1 VGRKKGRQRLRV
13 SPHSIE
19 AVRQNADIVEVASEF
34 TALKRQGA
42 NLIGLCPYHSE
53 KTPSFSVSPEK
64 NFYYCFGCQR
74 GGDAIKLVMDL
85 KSFSFIEAISSLA
98 ERSGIEL
105 KFEGRSPEEQRA
117 AERHAARRRLA
128 YKALAAATAYYHKYL
143 LKSPVAEEAR
153 RYLKKRGFD
162 GSTIVEFRLGYAP
175 PRGRPGFMQAARK
188 ISLDREA
195 LEAAGLL
202 STRGGERFVD
212 RVMFPISDRR
222 GRIVGFGARSL
233 GDAKP
238 KYLNS
243 PETEIF
249 NKRTLLYGFPQV
261 AEAMRKEKAALV
273 VEGYTDV
280 LMLYQSG
287 IKNAVA
293 TLGTAMTEQH
303 LKILSGYSDVVYV
316 LFDPDEAGEKAVER
330 ATIAAAELRLDLRV
344 LRLPED
350 PADWLLKHDPEE
362 FSKLLEGAVPIL
374 EYSIRRI
381 TNRARG
387 AGAARRARV
396 LQEIKNFV
404 GRIEDPVLYRDG
416 IRLAAESLGV
426 TPEILLEELRAKA
439 NPQDGTHRSP
449 NRKSELALRFA
460 EVEAGELRL
469 QKAGRELLAI
479 MLARPDLATH
489 LLGGGV
495 EVTGVNEPV
504 VIEEGDFSDEAHAR
518 IFALL
523 AEHKGED
530 LESILSD
537 ERARPLLDEISA
549 LRASE
554 EKVYPSEASL
564 RAAWFRLAALS
575 RERAKLLTD
584 DFDEKYRLHA
594 EFRRLNKAAVEA
606 SNLILES

>member
-1 VGRKKGRQRLRV
+1 M
-13 SPHSIE
+13 
-19 AVRQNADIVEVASEF
+19 ASEF

-64 NFYYCFGCQR
+64 NFYFCFGCQR

-105 KFEGRSPEEQRA
+105 EFEGRSPEEQRT

-143 LKSPVAEEAR
+143 LKSPVAEEVR

-162 GSTIVEFRLGYAP
+162 DSTIVEFRLGYAP
-175 PRGRPGFMQAARK
+175 PRGRSGFMQAARK
-188 ISLDREA
+188 VGLDREA

-261 AEAMRKEKAALV
+261 ADAMRKEKAALV

-287 IKNAVA
+287 IKNSVA

-303 LKILSGYSDVVYV
+303 LKILSGHADVVYV

-350 PADWLLKHDPEE
+350 PADWLLKHTPEE
-362 FSKLLEGAVPIL
+362 FSKLLEDAVPIL

-381 TNRARG
+381 TARARG
-387 AGAARRARV
+387 AGAASRARV
-396 LQEIKNFV
+396 LQEIKTFV

-426 TPEILLEELRAKA
+426 TPEMLLEELRAKA
-439 NPQDGTHRSP
+439 NPRDGTHRST

-469 QKAGRELLAI
+469 QKAGRELLTI
-479 MLARPDLATH
+479 MLARPDLAAP
-489 LLGGGV
+489 LLRGGV
-495 EVTGVNEPV
+495 EVSGVNEPV
-504 VIEEGDFSDEAHAR
+504 AIEEGDFSDEAHAR

-554 EKVYPSEASL
+554 EKLYPSEASL
-564 RAAWFRLAALS
+564 RAAWFKLAALS